1 MLKETYKKNI
11 PKIRAEYPSAKFID
25 VTPTSN
31 SPLSPSPELMSD
43 YRNDKI
49 TWDEYTERFKEEMNT
64 PTIEALLLDIAKQA
78 INEDVYLLCYDKAQ
92 KAHDC
97 HRFILMDIIE
107 ELAKANN
114 IPVKIV
120 KS

>member
-1 MLKETYKKNI
+1 MLKETYKRNI
-11 PKIRAEYPSAKFID
+11 PKIRDSFPSAKFID
-25 VTPTSN
+25 VAPPSN
-31 SPLSPSPELMSD
+31 SLLSPSPELMSD

-49 TWDEYTERFKEEMNT
+49 TWDEFKERFKKEMDT
-64 PTIEALLLDIAKQA
+64 PTVEAMLLDIARKA
-78 INEDVYLLCYDKAQ
+78 ANEDMYLVCYD

-107 ELAKANN
+107 ELANKNN
-114 IPVKIV
+114 ILVKIV